1 MKNLLYYEILVQN
14 HFEAMPLRH
23 NTDLDIV
30 LDDMVYHDVIT
41 WEEVESENLQDNLF
55 LKEWIQDIISDYI
68 DGRFEL

>member
-14 HFEAMPLRH
+14 HFESMPLRH

-68 DGRFEL
+68 DGRLEV